1 MSDDGREAPDARLAI
16 YDRAAHAAAS
26 AVIREY
32 STSFGMASRTLGPG
46 VREDVERIYA
56 LVRVADE
63 IVDGAATE
71 AGLDLATAGA
81 LLDAYEAETER
92 AMATGFSTDLVVHA
106 FARTAR
112 AAGIGPELTAPFFTS
127 MRMDLTKAEYDRAG
141 FDVYVYGSAEVVGLM
156 CLRVFLAHD
165 PAPVADYDE
174 LAPGAMALGS
184 AFQKVNFLRDLAGDL
199 RVLGRSYFPDL
210 DPAAFDEARKH
221 AILDDIDADL
231 AVSAASLPKLPA
243 SARRAVGLAQALY
256 TELAATLR
264 RVPAAELLVT
274 RVSVPRHVKV
284 RLAAAAALG
293 IVPTGRSTARPTGP
307 SNAGGGRR

>member
-1 MSDDGREAPDARLAI
+1 MSDGREAPDARLAI

-32 STSFGMASRTLGPG
+32 STSFGLASRSLGSG
-46 VREDVERIYA
+46 VREDVEHIYA

-71 AGLDLATAGA
+71 AGLDVETAGA
-81 LLDAYEAETER
+81 LLDAYEVETER

-112 AAGIGPELTAPFFTS
+112 AAGFGAELTAPFFVS
-127 MRMDLTKAEYDRAG
+127 MRMDLTRAEYDQAG
-141 FDVYVYGSAEVVGLM
+141 FARYIDGSAEVVGLM
-156 CLRVFLAHD
+156 CLRVFLAHEPR
-165 PAPVADYDE
+165 PAADFAE
-174 LAPGAMALGS
+174 LEPGARALGA

-210 DPAAFDEARKH
+210 VPATFDDAQKH

-231 AVSAASLPKLPA
+231 AVSAACLPKLPA
-243 SARRAVGLAQALY
+243 NARRAVGLAQALY

-264 RVPAAELLVT
+264 TVPAADLLVT
-274 RVSVPRHVKV
+274 RVSVPGHVKA
-284 RLAAAAALG
+284 RLAATAALG
-293 IVPTGRSTARPTGP
+293 ITPKGRVMRH
-307 SNAGGGRR
+307 GGRR